1 MTGIVLTAF
10 GKRGYGYAVHNLA
23 LSLRN
28 HNCQLPIYLY
38 AQRETIEGINLA
50 LFDRVIYL
58 ESHEYTFRAKFAPG
72 YGKIN
77 AIAKLPFEEN
87 LFIDADSL
95 CLKPIKPLIDKL
107 RLKDF
112 SSVWMGEGYYGQDI
126 SYDPWANHEYAW
138 QYFNLQKEDL
148 WTTVQTS
155 LVWVKRN
162 EKTQEIV
169 RQLQYYYEKGYA
181 SSGLKEAWARTH
193 VPDELIFSGVI
204 AKNNLDIKLG
214 FEPVFFG
221 VKNNPDR
228 SLEFHQIEEKYY
240 FLSMVGGAGVRSITL
255 PKFQEWYSGLGRS
268 ISKAMGVNFYN
279 GKYVMTDKLLNS

>member
-10 GKRGYGYAVHNLA
+10 GKKGYGYAAHNLA
-23 LSLRN
+23 LSLRK
-28 HNCQLPIYLY
+28 HGCVLPIYLY
-38 AQRETIEGINLA
+38 AQKETIERINLA
-50 LFDRVIYL
+50 LFDRVFYL
-58 ESHEYTFRAKFAPG
+58 EPHEYTFRGNFAPG

-95 CLKPIKPLIDKL
+95 CLREIDSLINNL

-112 SSVWMGEGYYGQDI
+112 STIWMGEGYYGQDI

-155 LVWVKRN
+155 LVWIRRN
-162 EKTQEIV
+162 ETTEAIV
-169 RQLQYYYEKGYA
+169 KQLQYYYEKGY
-181 SSGLKEAWARTH
+181 SQSGLKEAWARTH

-204 AKNNLDIKLG
+204 AINNLDIKLG

-228 SLEFHQIEEKYY
+228 SLEKYQIEEKYY

-255 PKFQEWYSGLGRS
+255 PKFQEWYSALGRV
-268 ISKAMGVNFYN
+268 MGKELGIPFYD
-279 GKYVMTDKLLNS
+279 GKYIMVDKLLNS